1 MTIKDIA
8 RESGYAVGTVSRVLN
23 GHPNVSPEA
32 REKILEVVRRN
43 NFQVNSNAKRLKQQA
58 SHSIAVVVKG
68 SRNLLFATLLETAQ
82 SLVEARGYSVIL
94 SYHAEEENEVAAAR
108 TLCAEHK
115 PMGVLFL
122 GGNRDNLRRD
132 FANLGPPCVLVTT
145 PAGDLGF
152 PNLSSVATDDVLGA
166 RAAAN
171 YLLDA
176 GHTRI
181 GVIGAE
187 GSAGGSNASQL
198 RFSGFCRALADRG
211 VSIDPQTQCVSARY
225 SLEGGYAGART
236 LLERDGGL
244 TAIFAMSDVMAI
256 GAMRAAR
263 DMGLSVPE
271 DLSILGYDGIELGA
285 YCNPKLTTVRQNGD
299 ALARRSV
306 DILLAAIEENAPA
319 VHEIVPFDLVAGES
333 VGRLEKDKKREK
345 DVSR

>member
-32 REKILEVVRRN
+32 REKILAVVRQNKFRL
-43 NFQVNSNAKRLKQQA
+43 NSNAKRLKQQA

-82 SLVEARGYSVIL
+82 SLVETRGYSVIL
-94 SYHAEEENEVAAAR
+94 SYHSEEENEVAVAQA
-108 TLCAEHK
+108 LCAEHK

-122 GGNRDNLRRD
+122 GGNRENFRRD
-132 FANLGPPCVLVTT
+132 FAAMGPPCVLVTT

-152 PNLSSVATDDVLGA
+152 PNLSSVTTDDVLGA

-176 GHTRI
+176 GHTRV

-187 GSAGGSNASQL
+187 APAGGSNSSQL
-198 RFSGFCRALADRG
+198 RFSGFCQALADRG
-211 VSIDPQTQCVSARY
+211 VLIDPEAQCVPARY

-236 LLERDGGL
+236 LLERGGGIS
-244 TAIFAMSDVMAI
+244 AIFAMSDVMAI

-263 DMGLSVPE
+263 DMGLSVPG
-271 DLSILGYDGIELGA
+271 DLSIMGYDGIELGA
-285 YCNPKLTTVRQNGD
+285 YCHPKLTTVRQDGD

-333 VGRLEKDKKREK
+333 VGRLEQDKREK